1 MPRRIGQILLSGG
14 LDSTTLATLA
24 QKETDELL
32 AMTLNYGQRHAIEL
46 DAARAVAQRLGL
58 AHKVVDVRFYR
69 DLARHSALTDTARY
83 ALPTC
88 RSADEIATGIPVTY
102 VPLRN
107 TFFMTLAAASLES
120 RVLDAIEG
128 EGHAPEDIE
137 PVLYIA
143 ANALD
148 YSGYPDCRPEFY
160 AALTETLR
168 LGSKIAT
175 QYGCVMRIATPLI
188 DKSKADI
195 VRLGIAN
202 GAPLDV
208 SWSCYGAGPVPCGQC
223 DSCQLRAKGFAEAGV
238 PDPALAA

>member
-14 LDSTTLATLA
+14 LDSTTLAAIA

-32 AMTLNYGQRHAIEL
+32 ALSLNYGQRHAIEL
-46 DAARAVAQRLGL
+46 DAARTVAERLGL
-58 AHKVVDVRFYR
+58 PHKVIDVGFYR
-69 DLARHSALTDTARY
+69 ELAQHSALTDTAHY
-83 ALPTC
+83 ALPTG

-160 AALTETLR
+160 GALTETLR

-175 QYGCVMRIATPLI
+175 QYGCAMRIATPLI
-188 DKSKADI
+188 DKTKADI
-195 VRLGIAN
+195 VRLGVDH
-202 GAPLDV
+202 GAPLDA
-208 SWSCYGAGPVPCGQC
+208 SWSCYSAGPRPCGEC
-223 DSCQLRAKGFAEAGV
+223 DSCQLRAKGFAEAGIE
-238 PDPALAA
+238 DPAL